1 MRLLVT
7 GGAGRLGRSV
17 VAVLAEAGHD
27 VVSVDVAT
35 ADGLPAEQVV
45 ADISAPGVAADIVR
59 RHAPEG
65 IVHLAAIPYPGLLP
79 DAETFAINT
88 GLAFAVLDAAVAAG
102 VGAVLLASS
111 PTVMGYG
118 APGGWVPEY
127 LPLDEKHPV
136 APWNGYAA
144 SKAAVE
150 QLGAMFARRHPA
162 GPRIG
167 SFRPCY
173 VIAPE
178 EWAGA
183 PTQQG
188 HTILERLDDPALA
201 AVALFNYVDARD
213 AGDFVLRWLERA
225 GDVPNG
231 SVFFVGAPDS
241 LLRGPIGPALA
252 EFVPAVA
259 DAARALDP
267 DAAVFSSA
275 LAEQLLGW
283 RAVRTWR
290 RELSEVVEDA

>member
-1 MRLLVT
+1 VKYLVT

-17 VAVLAEAGHD
+17 VAVLAAAGHE
-27 VVSVDVAT
+27 VTSVDVAT
-35 ADGLPAEQVV
+35 VDGLPAQQVV
-45 ADISAPGVAADIVR
+45 ADLAADGVAAALVAEHRPD
-59 RHAPEG
+59 G

-88 GLAFAVLDAAVAAG
+88 GLAFAVLEAAAASA
-102 VGAVLLASS
+102 VGGVLLASS

-118 APGGWVPEY
+118 APSGWRPDY

-144 SKAAVE
+144 SKVAVE
-150 QLGAMFARRHPA
+150 QLGAMFARRDPS

-188 HTILERLDDPALA
+188 HTILERLDHPALS

-213 AGDFVLRWLERA
+213 VGDFVLRWFERA
-225 GDVPNG
+225 AELPNG
-231 SVFFVGAPDS
+231 GVFFVGAPDS
-241 LLRGPIGPALA
+241 LVRGPVGPALA
-252 EFVPAVA
+252 EFVPAAA
-259 DAARALDP
+259 DAARALD
-267 DAAVFSSA
+267 AESAVFSSA

-283 RAVRTWR
+283 RATRTWR
-290 RELSEVVEDA
+290 TELNRMVENA

>member
-1 MRLLVT
+1 MKYLVT

-17 VAVLAEAGHD
+17 VAVLASAGHH

-35 ADGLPAEQVV
+35 VDGLPAEQVV
-45 ADISAPGVAADIVR
+45 ADLGADGVAGALTAE
-59 RHAPEG
+59 HAPDG

-79 DAETFAINT
+79 DADTFAINT
-88 GLAFAVLDAAVAAG
+88 RLAFAVLEAAAASG

-118 APGGWVPEY
+118 APSGWTPQY
-127 LPLDEKHPV
+127 LPLDEQHPV

-144 SKAAVE
+144 SKVAVE
-150 QLGAMFARRHPA
+150 QLGAMFARRDPD

-213 AGDFVLRWLERA
+213 AGDFVLRWFEHA
-225 GDVPNG
+225 GEVPNG
-231 SVFFVGAPDS
+231 AVFFVGAPDS
-241 LLRGPIGPALA
+241 LLRGPVGPALA
-252 EFVPAVA
+252 EFVPATA

-267 DAAVFSSA
+267 DTAVFSSA
-275 LAEQLLGW
+275 LAERLLGW
-283 RAVRTWR
+283 RATRTWR
-290 RELSEVVEDA
+290 TELAEVLK

>member
-1 MRLLVT
+1 MRYLVT

-17 VAVLAEAGHD
+17 VAVLAHGGHE

-35 ADGLPAEQVV
+35 VDGLPAEQIVADLADPAAAREVV
-45 ADISAPGVAADIVR
+45 ARIAPD
-59 RHAPEG
+59 G

-79 DAETFAINT
+79 DDETFAINT
-88 GLAFAVLDAAVAAG
+88 RLAFAVLDAAVATG

-118 APGGWVPEY
+118 SPAGWTPRY
-127 LPLDEKHPV
+127 LPLDEEHPV

-150 QLGAMFARRHPA
+150 QLGAMFARRYPD
-162 GPRIG
+162 GPRVG
-167 SFRPCY
+167 AFRPCY

-178 EWAGA
+178 EWDGA

-213 AGDFVLRWLERA
+213 AGDFVRCWLEHPGPLA
-225 GDVPNG
+225 GG
-231 SVFFVGAPDS
+231 EVFFVAAPDS
-241 LLRGPIGPALA
+241 LVRGPVGPALA
-252 EFVPAVA
+252 ALVPGTAE
-259 DAARALDP
+259 AAGGLDP
-267 DAAVFSSA
+267 EAAVFSSA
-275 LAEQLLGW
+275 KAERLLGW
-283 RAVRTWR
+283 RARRTWR
-290 RELSEVVEDA
+290 TELSEVVGGA